1 MAKEK
6 KGTELGFAAFLH
18 LRDSTFLWN
27 QDPEVAHQALASL
40 ARTVDAATESWQG
53 RIGNFTG
60 DHLLVLFPM
69 ADHAIR
75 GLAEVIE
82 KWEPQRQA
90 LCKALGAHLPDEYSL
105 MIRAGIAHGHYRF
118 LKLFAEAHLAGE
130 AANRARRCE
139 GASRNFFAS
148 AAVGDYLKKHQRIFV
163 TQDVLDLVGDKADYW
178 CSKRLLVEFKGYERL
193 ATGGLLTTPD
203 HIFGVWPRAA
213 AKVGDVPRTEPQAL
227 KIAAQVASRV
237 EIADRLV
244 AGAARPPS
252 TGPSRS
258 KDGLLGAVTA
268 YREALD
274 RLPDD
279 ERHSQRAEI
288 HSKLGLAQ
296 SALSEL
302 DGNRRG
308 RMDEALQEFQAA
320 IELADA
326 DQEPERLGAFGFN
339 IAAIRRRQAELV
351 PPAERAYYL
360 TDAVRSLRNV
370 LQIPG
375 FIANPTHHSL
385 ALGTLALVMGDQAEY
400 LGEEAKEAK
409 WTEVTD
415 VLRKAL
421 SATTAGMNPHHHAS
435 LQSDLGNAIRMEA
448 RHIESRQAR
457 EALLADGEARAREAA
472 KALDAGAAPSR
483 YANAQVNLGLVL
495 LDRAQLVSRTEAM
508 LALAEA
514 ADAFKEAL
522 KANASPEYW
531 HKRATIL
538 ENLSLALQLQG
549 GFLGGKDRD
558 RRLAEARRTSEQALR
573 IYKEIGHEESAGR
586 IERALLKLKG
596 ATAAA
601 D

>member
-6 KGTELGFAAFLH
+6 RASELGFAAFLH
-18 LRDSTFLWN
+18 LRDSTYLWN
-27 QDPEVAHQALASL
+27 QDPGIAHRALASL
-40 ARTVDAATESWQG
+40 AKTVEAATEVWQG

-75 GLAEVIE
+75 GVAEAIE
-82 KWEPQRQA
+82 KWEPQRRA
-90 LCKALGAHLPDEYSL
+90 LCKALGAQLPDEYSL
-105 MIRAGIAHGHYRF
+105 MVRAGIAHGHYRF
-118 LKLFAEAHLAGE
+118 LKVFSDEHVAGE

-139 GASRNFFAS
+139 GASRNFFVS
-148 AAVGDYLKKHQRIFV
+148 AAVGDYLKKQERIFV
-163 TQDVLDLVGDKADYW
+163 TQDVLNLVADKSDYW
-178 CSKRLLVEFKGYERL
+178 RSKRLLVEFKGYERL

-203 HIFGVWPRAA
+203 HIVAVWPRTA
-213 AKVGDVPRTEPQAL
+213 AKTTVESTDAESL
-227 KIAAQVASRV
+227 KRAAQVASRV

-258 KDGLLGAVTA
+258 KGGLLSAIVS
-268 YREALD
+268 YEDALAK
-274 RLPDD
+274 LPEDD
-279 ERHSQRAEI
+279 LPSQRAEI
-288 HSKLGLAQ
+288 HSKLGLAH

-302 DGNRRG
+302 DSNRRR
-308 RMDEALQEFQAA
+308 RMDEALQEFQSA

-326 DQEPERLGAFGFN
+326 DEEPDQAGAYGFN
-339 IAAIRRRQAELV
+339 IAALRRRQAELV

-375 FIANPTHHSL
+375 FIANPTRHSL

-400 LGEEAKEAK
+400 LREEAREKK

-421 SATTAGMNPHHHAS
+421 SATTAGTNPHHYAS
-435 LQSDLGNAIRMEA
+435 LQSDLSNAIRMEA
-448 RHIESRQAR
+448 RHIESRQAK
-457 EALLADGEARAREAA
+457 EALLADGESRARDAA

-495 LDRAQLVSRTEAM
+495 LDRARLASRTEAM

-522 KANASPEYW
+522 KANDSPEYW

-549 GFLGGKDRD
+549 GYLGGKDRD

-573 IYKEIGHEESAGR
+573 IYKEIGHDESAAR
-586 IERALLKLKG
+586 IARTLQELKD
-596 ATAAA
+596 ATADAT
-601 D
+601 